1 MVAHRTDRFGADLFR
16 RYSSAMRF
24 GMNLLLWTTH
34 VTCDHEPQLAF
45 VKDCGFD
52 GAEVPLFEGDPAHY
66 QKVGA
71 MLDALGLQRTCSAG
85 LGAEHNPIDANPAVR
100 RAAGER
106 LRWAI
111 DCAQA
116 LGADVLCGPLHSAF
130 KEFSGR
136 GPTDDE
142 VQRSADVLR
151 QAAEYA
157 ATAGVLLAPEA
168 LNRFEC
174 YLVNTAQQMRD
185 LCERV
190 DHPSLRAH
198 YDTHH
203 MHLEEHDAAAAVKLC
218 APVLGHV
225 HLSENN
231 RGVPGR
237 GQVDWRGS
245 FAALKEVGYDGWCVI
260 EAFSRLD
267 PDFAAAIHVW
277 RDYFVDPKDVCVDG
291 LKFARAGLL

>member
-1 MVAHRTDRFGADLFR
+1 
-16 RYSSAMRF
+16 MRF
-24 GMNLLLWTTH
+24 GINLLLWTTH
-34 VTCDHEPQLAF
+34 VTSELEPQLGFA
-45 VKDCGFD
+45 KECGFD
-52 GAEVPLFEGDPAHY
+52 GVEVPLFEGEPGHY
-66 QKVGA
+66 QQVGA
-71 MLDALGLQRTCSAG
+71 MLDRHGLQRTCSAG
-85 LGAEHNPIDANPAVR
+85 LAPEHNPIDESPTVR
-100 RAAGER
+100 RAAVDR

-111 DCAQA
+111 DCAHA
-116 LGADVLCGPLHSAF
+116 VGAEVLCGPLHSAF
-130 KEFSGR
+130 KVFSGH
-136 GPTDDE
+136 GPTE
-142 VQRSADVLR
+142 VEFGRSADVLR
-151 QAAEYA
+151 EAAEYA

-174 YLVNTAQQMRD
+174 YLLNTSSQMRD

-190 DHPSLRAH
+190 DHPSLKAH

-203 MHLEEHDAAAAVKLC
+203 MHLEEHDAAAAIKHC

-237 GQVDWRGS
+237 GQVDWNGT

-267 PDFAAAIHVW
+267 AEFAAAIHVW
-277 RDYFVDPKDVCVDG
+277 RDYFVDPKDVCNDG
-291 LKFARAGLL
+291 LAFAKKGLC

>member
-1 MVAHRTDRFGADLFR
+1 
-16 RYSSAMRF
+16 MRF

-34 VTCDHEPQLAF
+34 VTSDHEQQLAL
-45 VKDCGFD
+45 VKECGFD
-52 GAEVPLFEGDPAHY
+52 GAEVPLFEGDVAHY
-66 QKVGA
+66 KRIGA
-71 MLDALGLQRTCSAG
+71 MLDRVGLQRTCSAG
-85 LGAEHNPIDANPAVR
+85 LGPEYNPIDASAAVR
-100 RAAGER
+100 RAAVDR
-106 LRWAI
+106 LRWAV
-111 DCAQA
+111 DCAEA
-116 LGADVLCGPLHSAF
+116 MSAEVLCGPLHSAF
-130 KEFSGR
+130 KVFSGR
-136 GPTDDE
+136 GPTE
-142 VQRSADVLR
+142 QEFQRSADVLR
-151 QAAEYA
+151 EVAEYA

-174 YLVNTAQQMRD
+174 YLLNSVAQMAD

-203 MHLEEHDAAAAVKLC
+203 MHLEEEDAADAIRRC

-237 GQVDWRGS
+237 GQVDWRNT

-267 PDFAAAIHVW
+267 PEFAAAIHVW
-277 RDYFVDPKDVCVDG
+277 RDYFADPKDVCVEG
-291 LKFARAGLL
+291 LKFVKAGLA

>member
-1 MVAHRTDRFGADLFR
+1 
-16 RYSSAMRF
+16 
-24 GMNLLLWTTH
+24 MNLLLWTTH
-34 VTCDHEPQLAF
+34 VTREHEPHLTF
-45 VKDCGFD
+45 VKECGFD
-52 GAEVPLFEGDPAHY
+52 GAEVPLFEGDPEHY
-66 QKVGA
+66 QEVGS
-71 MLDALGLQRTCSAG
+71 MLDSLGLARTCSAG
-85 LGAEHNPIDANPAVR
+85 LAAEHNPIDASPSVR
-100 RAAGER
+100 RAAVDR

-130 KEFSGR
+130 KVFSGS
-136 GPTDDE
+136 GPTE
-142 VQRSADVLR
+142 EEMQRSADVLR
-151 QAAEYA
+151 EAAEYA

-174 YLVNTAQQMRD
+174 YLINTARQMRE

-203 MHLEEHDAAAAVKLC
+203 MHIEEDDAGAAVKAC

-225 HLSENN
+225 HLSESN

-237 GQVDWRGS
+237 GQVDWRRT
-245 FAALKEVGYDGWCVI
+245 FTALQEVGYDGWCVI

-267 PDFAAAIHVW
+267 PEFAAAIHVW
-277 RDYFVDPKDVCVDG
+277 RDYFADPQEVCRDG
-291 LKFARAGLL
+291 LRFVRAGLQA

>member
-1 MVAHRTDRFGADLFR
+1 
-16 RYSSAMRF
+16 MRF
-24 GMNLLLWTTH
+24 GVNLLLWTTH
-34 VTCDHEPQLAF
+34 VTEDHEAQVAF
-45 VKDCGFD
+45 VKQCGFD
-52 GAEVPLFEGDPAHY
+52 GVEVPLFDGDVAHF

-71 MLDALGLQRTCSAG
+71 MLDRVGLQRTCSAG
-85 LGAEHNPIDANPAVR
+85 LAPEHNPIDASAAVR
-100 RAAGER
+100 RAAVDR
-106 LRWAI
+106 LKWAI
-111 DCAQA
+111 DCGHA

-130 KEFSGR
+130 KVFSGS

-142 VQRSADVLR
+142 MQRSADVLR
-151 QAAEYA
+151 EAAEYA
-157 ATAGVLLAPEA
+157 KPAGILLAPEA

-174 YLVNTAQQMRD
+174 YLVNTAAQMRD

-190 DHPSLRAH
+190 GHESLRAH

-203 MHLEEHDAAAAVKLC
+203 MHLEEHDAHAAVRTC
-218 APVLGHV
+218 ADVMGHV

-237 GQVDWRGS
+237 GQVDWQGTFR
-245 FAALKEVGYDGWCVI
+245 ALKEMDYDGWCVI

-267 PDFAAAIHVW
+267 PEFAAAIHVW

-291 LKFARAGLL
+291 LKFAREGLA

>member
-1 MVAHRTDRFGADLFR
+1 
-16 RYSSAMRF
+16 MRF
-24 GMNLLLWTTH
+24 GINLLLWTTH
-34 VTCDHEPQLAF
+34 VTSELEPQLCFA
-45 VKDCGFD
+45 KECGFD
-52 GAEVPLFEGDPAHY
+52 GVEVPLFEGEPGHY
-66 QKVGA
+66 QQVGA
-71 MLDALGLQRTCSAG
+71 MLDRLGLQRTCSAG
-85 LGAEHNPIDANPAVR
+85 LAPEHNPIDASPSVR
-100 RAAGER
+100 RAAVDR

-111 DCAQA
+111 DCAHA
-116 LGADVLCGPLHSAF
+116 VGADVLCGPLHSAF
-130 KEFSGR
+130 KVFSGE
-136 GPTDDE
+136 GPTE
-142 VQRSADVLR
+142 TEIGRSADVLR
-151 QAAEYA
+151 EAAEYA

-174 YLVNTAQQMRD
+174 YLLNTSAQMRD

-190 DHPSLRAH
+190 DHPSLKAH

-203 MHLEEHDAAAAVKLC
+203 MHLEEHDAAAAIKHC

-237 GQVDWRGS
+237 GQVDWSGT

-267 PDFAAAIHVW
+267 AEFAAAIHVW
-277 RDYFVDPKDVCVDG
+277 RDYFVDPQDVCNDG
-291 LKFARAGLL
+291 LAFAKKGLC